1 MALVIKLLFAAIGL
15 ASVLSS
21 VSYSAD
27 APKQKKAISNA
38 NRPEKPVHLVV
49 KSRAEIKQIFAY
61 SSYPAVP
68 SELEGYA
75 GSQMAA
81 TRTYRTSVDTRRSE
95 ERRVGKEGRSRW
107 ETYH

>member
-38 NRPEKPVHLVV
+38 NRPETPVHPVA
-49 KSRAEIKQIFAY
+49 KARAERKQIFAY
-61 SSYPAVP
+61 PPYSAVP
-68 SELEGYA
+68 SELERYA
-75 GSQMAA
+75 GSEMAA
-81 TRTYRTSVDTRRSE
+81 TGTYRTSVAAQ
-95 ERRVGKEGRSRW
+95 GKEMQV
-107 ETYH
+107 TT

>member
-38 NRPEKPVHLVV
+38 NCPEKPVHPVV

-61 SSYPAVP
+61 SPYSAVH
-68 SELEGYA
+68 
-75 GSQMAA
+75 
-81 TRTYRTSVDTRRSE
+81 
-95 ERRVGKEGRSRW
+95 ERA
-107 ETYH
+107 